1 MEIERTSG
9 RSLIYPPLD
18 LRQVSC
24 FVAAATAGTMTA
36 AGEKLLLSQ
45 SAVSF
50 AVRALERRLG
60 VQLLVR
66 RSARSLRLTPAGA
79 RFLPAARQLLAHAD
93 EVQRR
98 NLATESG
105 VSGPLTVGCFPTVAP
120 FLLPGLIESF
130 TALHPDVM
138 LDFVEGSAPDLED
151 AMHSGTCD
159 LAVVEAVG
167 LGADIE
173 HETLFVSTPYALFA
187 ADDPMAR
194 ADSVDAADLATRDM
208 IMFDLPPSRQLLERV
223 FTQRGLMPHVRHR
236 SANHELVRALVGR
249 GLGFALLVTRP
260 VHDLTHEGRSLAAV
274 PLAGDV
280 PAHAFALAYPR
291 SARLTRQASA
301 FAQHC
306 REAAP
311 ALGRTGHSHRGKG
324 SAQSSTTT
332 ATQGVAR

>member
-1 MEIERTSG
+1 MEIERTSR
-9 RSLIYPPLD
+9 RSFMYPPLD
-18 LRQVSC
+18 LRQLSC
-24 FVAAATAGTMTA
+24 FVSAATTGTMTA
-36 AGEKLLLSQ
+36 AGEQLLLSQ

-50 AVRALERRLG
+50 AIKALERRLG

-79 RFLPAARQLLAHAD
+79 RVLPAARELLAHAD
-93 EVQRR
+93 EIQRR
-98 NLATESG
+98 NLATESS
-105 VSGPLTVGCFPTVAP
+105 VSGPLTVGCFPTIAP

-130 TALHPDVM
+130 TSLHPDVS
-138 LDFVEGSAPDLED
+138 LDFLEGSAPQLEA

-159 LAVVEAVG
+159 LAVVEPIG

-173 HETLFVSTPYALFA
+173 HETLFVSRPYVLFA
-187 ADDPMAR
+187 ADDPMAE
-194 ADSVDAADLATRDM
+194 AHDVDAADLATRDI

-223 FTQRGLMPHVRHR
+223 FTQRGLTPRIRHS

-260 VHDLTHEGRSLAAV
+260 VHDLTHEGRPLAAV

-280 PAHAFALAYPR
+280 PEHAFALAYPR
-291 SARLTRQASA
+291 GVRLTRQATA
-301 FAQHC
+301 FAEHC

-311 ALGRTGHSHRGKG
+311 ALGRPGQGHRC
-324 SAQSSTTT
+324 
-332 ATQGVAR
+332 

>member
-1 MEIERTSG
+1 MEIARTSG
-9 RSLIYPPLD
+9 RSFMYPPLD

-36 AGEKLLLSQ
+36 AGEQLLLSQ

-50 AVRALERRLG
+50 AVKALERRLG

-79 RFLPAARQLLAHAD
+79 RFLPVARELLAHAD

-98 NLATESG
+98 NLATDSG
-105 VSGPLTVGCFPTVAP
+105 VSGPLTVGCFPTIAP

-130 TALHPDVM
+130 ASLHPDVT
-138 LDFVEGSAPDLED
+138 LDFVEGSAPHLGAEM
-151 AMHSGTCD
+151 ASGTCD
-159 LAVVEAVG
+159 LAIVEAAG

-173 HETLFVSTPYALFA
+173 RETLFASPPYALFA
-187 ADDPMAR
+187 ADDPVAR
-194 ADSVDAADLATRDM
+194 AASVDAADLATRDM
-208 IMFDLPPSRQLLERV
+208 IMFDLPPSRELLERV
-223 FTQRGLMPHVRHR
+223 FTERGLAPRIRHR

-260 VHDLTHEGRSLAAV
+260 VHDLTHEGRPLAAV

-280 PAHAFALAYPR
+280 PEHAFALAYPR
-291 SARLTRQASA
+291 GVRLTRQAAA
-301 FAQHC
+301 FAEHC
-306 REAAP
+306 RDAAP
-311 ALGRTGHSHRGKG
+311 TLGGGNGRCC
-324 SAQSSTTT
+324 
-332 ATQGVAR
+332 